1 MRKKALG
8 VMCVVLSV
16 FFISSF
22 AHAAEVI
29 KLKFA
34 SYFPPMHAAFDLH
47 G

>member
-1 MRKKALG
+1 MKKKALG
-8 VMCVVLSV
+8 VMCVVAFV

-22 AHAAEVI
+22 ANAAEVI

-34 SYFPPMHAAFDLH
+34 NYFPPMHRAFDHH